1 MTTTKLKE
9 LKIVYIPSWLRA
21 LLGTTTLPENA
32 ALSLP
37 KLLDIL
43 TVDDVVFYTASNNVM
58 GRAAPMLPFTQTFS
72 KVDLVELAQTQNLG
86 ESKLNGMLE
95 TISTKSLVVEDMLL
109 NSPEDDRQ
117 ADKFLLSEKSWGLIQ
132 ATSKSLN
139 LAESSTLDFS
149 ESKRDKYVFELFP
162 ITDGYYGI
170 SFILGDGR
178 TYEQCLKNTIE
189 MLCEKY
195 SFTEVVQS
203 DIFSEWTNT
212 LY

>member
-58 GRAAPMLPFTQTFS
+58 GRAAPMLPFTQTFC

>member
-9 LKIVYIPSWLRA
+9 SKIVYIPSWLRG
-21 LLGTTTLPENA
+21 LLGTTALPENA
-32 ALSLP
+32 TLSMP

-58 GRAAPMLPFTQTFS
+58 SRSAPMLPFIETFS
-72 KVDLVELAQTQNLG
+72 KVDLLELAQTQNLG

-95 TISTKSLVVEDMLL
+95 TISTKSLVVENMLL
-109 NSPEDDRQ
+109 NSPTNDKE

-139 LAESSTLDFS
+139 LAESVTLDFT

-162 ITDGYYGI
+162 IQDGYFGI
-170 SFILGDGR
+170 SFVKGDGR

-195 SFTEVVQS
+195 SFAEVVQS
-203 DIFSEWTNT
+203 GIFSEWTNT